1 MMMMMMMMVIM
12 IVMMMHNMA
21 ENRKPFPLITPMIRG
36 QSVITHVA
44 CDHMVIYY
52 TRCCDQIESSLIV
65 LNDKSLIQKIVYS
78 AKDFIHQAHRSVL
91 VFYTKYNRN
100 ISSVYTV
107 PANVYIASDDSAT
120 Q

>member
-1 MMMMMMMMVIM
+1 MMVM
-12 IVMMMHNMA
+12 VMMMHNMT
-21 ENRKPFPLITPMIRG
+21 ENRKLFPLITPMITG

-52 TRCCDQIESSLIV
+52 TRCCDQIEYSLIV
-65 LNDKSLIQKIVYS
+65 LNDEGLIQKLIYS

>member
-1 MMMMMMMMVIM
+1 MKLMVV
-12 IVMMMHNMA
+12 VMLLMKMMHNA
-21 ENRKPFPLITPMIRG
+21 TGNRKPFPLITRMITG
-36 QSVITHVA
+36 QSAITHVA

-52 TRCCDQIESSLIV
+52 TRCCDQIEFILIV

-100 ISSVYTV
+100 ISSVYIV
-107 PANVYIASDDSAT
+107 PANVYI
-120 Q
+120 